1 MKGKRKIIERRIEI
15 IEALKKLDE
24 NVDLIIVEGKRDRYV
39 LRKLGCKTNIIALG
53 DTHKPLLT
61 LIEDLN
67 MKYMGLKVAILTDF
81 DEEGEEL
88 NKKIERILEGSSL
101 KVERTLKDRLRKA
114 MLEENRRRIEELIGL
129 LEEEI

>member
-1 MKGKRKIIERRIEI
+1 MKGKRKIIERRMEI

>member
-1 MKGKRKIIERRIEI
+1 MKGKRKIIERRMEI

-39 LRKLGCKTNIIALG
+39 LRKLGCKANIIVLG

>member
-1 MKGKRKIIERRIEI
+1 MRGKRKIIERRMEI

-24 NVDLIIVEGKRDRYV
+24 NVDLIIVEGKRDRYA

-53 DTHKPLLT
+53 DTHKPILT

-129 LEEEI
+129 LKEEI

>member
-1 MKGKRKIIERRIEI
+1 MKGKRKIIERRMEI

-39 LRKLGCKTNIIALG
+39 LRKLGCKANIIALG

>member
-1 MKGKRKIIERRIEI
+1 MRGKRKIIERRMEI